1 MDGWMDGLYVDCLEW
16 KYLWLYW
23 WKIVSNES
31 SPVLNA
37 ADQTGA
43 QHEAQE
49 HNSQQKQQQ

>member
-1 MDGWMDGLYVDCLEW
+1 MDGLYFDWLEW

-23 WKIVSNES
+23 WKIVSNKS

-37 ADQTGA
+37 ADQTVA